1 MSQHQLPPADQPD
14 NYTGIWNRHR
24 VRYLYVDTA
33 AGLWHLGVGD
43 EYQGTYCTRMN
54 PLACIDLAGV
64 KLHYRNGGYLIVPRD
79 GAEVS
84 IFMPHQMARRK
95 PMTYHEQVPD
105 VCPDCLTMAAV
116 TAEMI
121 GQNTYP
127 VKRLLK
133 ALVGTSTPAKK

>member
-1 MSQHQLPPADQPD
+1 MSQQQLPPADQPD
-14 NYTGIWNRHR
+14 NYTGTWTRHR
-24 VRYLYVDTA
+24 VRYLYVDPA

-54 PLACIDLAGV
+54 PLARIDLAGV

-84 IFMPHQMARRK
+84 IFMPHNMARHR
-95 PMTYHEQVPD
+95 PMTYHDQVPE

-127 VKRLLK
+127 LKRLLK
-133 ALVGTSTPAKK
+133 ALAGTDTPAKK

>member
-1 MSQHQLPPADQPD
+1 MSQHHLPPADQPD
-14 NYTGIWNRHR
+14 NYTGNWNRHR
-24 VRYLYVDTA
+24 VRYLYVDPA

-54 PLACIDLAGV
+54 PLARIDLAGV
-64 KLHYRNGGYLIVPRD
+64 KLHYRNGGYLMVPRD

-84 IFMPHQMARRK
+84 IFMPHKMAQLR
-95 PMTYHEQVPD
+95 PMTYHGQVPE

-116 TAEMI
+116 TAEMN

-127 VKRLLK
+127 IKRLLK
-133 ALVGTSTPAKK
+133 ALAGTETPAKK

>member
-1 MSQHQLPPADQPD
+1 
-14 NYTGIWNRHR
+14 
-24 VRYLYVDTA
+24 
-33 AGLWHLGVGD
+33 
-43 EYQGTYCTRMN
+43 MN

-64 KLHYRNGGYLIVPRD
+64 KLHYRNGGYLIVPQD

-84 IFMPHQMARRK
+84 IFMPHKMARRK
-95 PMTYHEQVPD
+95 PMTYHGQVPD

-121 GQNTYP
+121 GQNAYP

-133 ALVGTSTPAKK
+133 ALAGTDTPAKK